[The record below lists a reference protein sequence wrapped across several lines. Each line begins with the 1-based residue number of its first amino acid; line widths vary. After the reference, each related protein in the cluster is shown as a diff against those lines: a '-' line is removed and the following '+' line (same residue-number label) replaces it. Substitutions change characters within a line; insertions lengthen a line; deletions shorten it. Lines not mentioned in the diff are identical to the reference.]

1 MLGPEYRWPL
11 VLLPPD
17 AIMARIPATREGV
30 KRLGLVTLDRMVGA
44 LISSVEHPPAG
55 VRIVDLPAIRRAEL
69 D

>member
-1 MLGPEYRWPL
+1 
-11 VLLPPD
+11 
-17 AIMARIPATREGV
+17 MARIPATREGV